1 MQPVCCCRRLVV
13 IEAFPASA
21 DGLAEAHVASDAR
34 FPRRS
39 NLNAGWKAGRA
50 MRFVHLRLI
59 GPAIGGVA
67 LFIAAM
73 ATVPYYGAA
82 RIDGEARVQ
91 QETLVER
98 NLALWIADIEFAL
111 TSWTIWD
118 EAIAKLDNTFDFEW
132 TDRNVGASLIGTSR
146 TRFAAVL
153 KPDDSLLYAR
163 TDETVKSRPFFARG
177 AERIVADAEPLVAD
191 VRKREAG
198 PKGPGIPKPIAI
210 SRIEVIGQDAVLLS
224 ASLFQPDFGTAQV
237 SGARA
242 PVLITAM
249 PIGSSLQDFFG
260 TRFLLDDARVSP
272 LSEVAPERAR
282 SEIAIGTDGEIQVL
296 SWRPPTPARDMLYQA
311 TPLVLTV
318 FVVLLVGGFLLVRIS
333 QTTAQMLVGRE
344 RMMTHA
350 ATHDVLTGLANRALL
365 DAAYLESISSGPF
378 VVACI
383 DLDGFKGVNDTFG
396 HAIGD
401 DLLRAVAT
409 RLRANTRDTD
419 RLFRLGGDEFAIL
432 MPSITISDAEA
443 ECWRLGEAL
452 SAPLYLPG
460 AYPPGHRIEI
470 AASFGLCH
478 VTSPETSRD
487 AAFRSADDALYQAK
501 SLGRG
506 RVVVAETVDA
516 GEQTEATGDLR
527 RAAAS
532 LRG

>member
-1 MQPVCCCRRLVV
+1 
-13 IEAFPASA
+13 
-21 DGLAEAHVASDAR
+21 
-34 FPRRS
+34 
-39 NLNAGWKAGRA
+39 
-50 MRFVHLRLI
+50 MRFVHLKLI
-59 GPAIGGVA
+59 GPAIGGIA
-67 LFIAAM
+67 LLIAAM

-91 QETLVER
+91 QETLVKR

-153 KPDDSLLYAR
+153 RPDDSLLYAR

-177 AERIVADAEPLVAD
+177 AQQIVTDAEALVAD
-191 VRKREAG
+191 VRRREAD
-198 PKGPGIPKPIAI
+198 PKGPGIPKPISI
-210 SRIEVIGQDAVLLS
+210 SRIEVIGQEAVLLS
-224 ASLFQPDFGTAQV
+224 ASLFQPDFGTAKV
-237 SGARA
+237 KGPRA

-260 TRFLLDDARVSP
+260 TRFLLDDARVSS
-272 LSEVAPERAR
+272 LQGVAPERAR
-282 SEIAIGTDGEIQVL
+282 AEIAVGPDGEAQVL

-318 FVVLLVGGFLLVRIS
+318 FLVLLIGGVLLIRIS

-344 RMMTHA
+344 RMMAHA
-350 ATHDVLTGLANRALL
+350 ATHDVLTGLANRARL
-365 DAAYLESISSGPF
+365 DTVYSQLASSGPL
-378 VVACI
+378 VVACL
-383 DLDGFKGVNDTFG
+383 DLDGFKGVNDTYG

-401 DLLRAVAT
+401 DLLRAVAS

-432 MPSITISDAEA
+432 MPAMTIADAEA
-443 ECWRLGEAL
+443 ACERLGQAL
-452 SAPLYLPG
+452 SAPMYLPG

-470 AASFGLCH
+470 AASFGICN
-478 VTSPETSRD
+478 VTTLETTCD
-487 AAFRSADDALYQAK
+487 AVFRSADDALYRAK

-506 RVVVAETVDA
+506 RVVVADAMVA
-516 GEQTEATGDLR
+516 GEQTAETGDLR

-532 LRG
+532 LRS